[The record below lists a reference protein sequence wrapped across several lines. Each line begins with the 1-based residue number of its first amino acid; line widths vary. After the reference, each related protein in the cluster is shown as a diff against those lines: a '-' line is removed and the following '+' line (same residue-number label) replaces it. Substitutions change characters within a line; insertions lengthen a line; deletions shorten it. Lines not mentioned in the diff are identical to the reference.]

1 MISQL
6 KYNRQHE
13 SSKIFIILKQKIKI
27 LTLYDLEWVQPPS
40 GQGTKCRTIQVPE
53 PTKIQN
59 PSEVKLLNRNLLKI
73 LISMKK

>member
-1 MISQL
+1 MIIQL
-6 KYNRQHE
+6 KYNRHHE
-13 SSKIFIILKQKIKI
+13 SSKIFIILKLKIKI
-27 LTLYDLEWVQPPS
+27 LTLYDLEWVLPS
-40 GQGTKCRTIQVPE
+40 GQGTKCRTIPVPD